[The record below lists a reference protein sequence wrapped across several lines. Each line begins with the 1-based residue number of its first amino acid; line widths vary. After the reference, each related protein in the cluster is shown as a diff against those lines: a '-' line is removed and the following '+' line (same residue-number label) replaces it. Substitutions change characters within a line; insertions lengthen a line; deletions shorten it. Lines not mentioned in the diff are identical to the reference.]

1 MSLLLWFTR
10 LYTIA
15 GSIFL
20 TIILLLVLTSAGF
33 YLLEK
38 LSGPDLGR
46 INPKVHDRIV
56 ARKRTDLSTVYP
68 QYTNDE
74 VDALLVETW
83 SRPVGY
89 EAFTQFRERP
99 FNGHYINVS
108 SKGFRYIEKQA
119 AWPPRVNSFNI
130 FVFGGSTTF
139 GYGVADSETIPSQ
152 LQKELRQQLPN
163 RKIAVYN
170 FGRSYYYSTQERVLY
185 EQLLADGH
193 RPHLALFIDGI
204 NEYHNE
210 RNLPGL
216 TKQLTRYVDSMT
228 PEKTIR
234 RLIADLNGNMA
245 TLVAGFSKDNPLKEK
260 WKSREQL
267 VDAVNSTYLANIKL
281 ITAASRANE
290 VEPVFVWQPSP
301 TYRYDQDY
309 NLFRMDNE
317 NVVRNTQAGFDLMRP
332 KFTTTATTHN
342 NRLWLADIQ
351 EEIKRP
357 LYVDGVHYSADMSH
371 MIATAI
377 ATWIVDKKLIK

>member
-1 MSLLLWFTR
+1 MSLLSWLTR

-15 GSIFL
+15 GSTFL
-20 TIILLLVLTSAGF
+20 TIMLLLVLTSAGF

-56 ARKRTDLSTVYP
+56 TRKRSDLSTVYP

-74 VDALLVETW
+74 IDALLVETW

-99 FNGHYINVS
+99 FNGRYINVS
-108 SKGFRYIEKQA
+108 QKGFRYIEKQA
-119 AWPPRVNSFNI
+119 AWPPRESNFNI

-139 GYGVADSETIPSQ
+139 GYGVADTETIPSQ
-152 LQKELRQQLPN
+152 LQKELRKQLPN
-163 RKIAVYN
+163 RRIAVYN

-193 RPHLALFIDGI
+193 RPSLALFIDGI

-216 TKQLTRYVDSMT
+216 TRQLTRYVDSMT

-234 RLIADLNGNMA
+234 RLIADLNGDMA
-245 TLVAGFSKDNPLKEK
+245 TLVAGFVEDNPLLKK

-267 VDAVNSTYLANIKL
+267 VDAVNGTYLANSEL
-281 ITAASRANE
+281 ITTASKANG
-290 VEPVFVWQPSP
+290 VEPIFVWQPSP

-309 NLFRMDNE
+309 NLFKMDNE
-317 NVVRNTQAGFDLMRP
+317 NVVRNTLAGFDLMRP
-332 KFTTTATTHN
+332 NFTTATTHN

-351 EEIKRP
+351 KEIKRP